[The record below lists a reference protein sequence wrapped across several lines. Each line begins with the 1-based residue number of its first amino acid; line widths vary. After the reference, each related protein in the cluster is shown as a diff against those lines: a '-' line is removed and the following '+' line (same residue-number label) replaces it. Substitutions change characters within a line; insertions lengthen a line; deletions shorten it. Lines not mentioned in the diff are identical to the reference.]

1 MVLASDEE
9 ALQTAVRCNW
19 GVPPDE
25 TRFVRIPNTLH
36 LEYLYVS
43 EGMVEEVLQNA
54 EAEVVGDP
62 EGLRFDTEGYFEGF

>member
-1 MVLASDEE
+1 
-9 ALQTAVRCNW
+9 
-19 GVPPDE
+19 VPPEE

-43 EGMVEEVLQNA
+43 ENLVDEVLQNA

-62 EGLRFDTEGYFEGF
+62 EGVRFDAEGYFDGF